1 MQRRSRWR
9 THDRTVFY
17 RFVEFVGHWSML
29 DIFMISIL
37 VALVKLEALSTIE
50 AAPGAIWFAAV
61 VVLTMLA
68 AASFDPR
75 LMWDAEDRD
84 KDEEPSR

>member
-1 MQRRSRWR
+1 
-9 THDRTVFY
+9 
-17 RFVEFVGHWSML
+17 ML

-37 VALVKLEALSTIE
+37 VALVRLEALSTIE
-50 AAPGAIWFAAV
+50 AGSGAVCFAAV

-75 LMWDAEDRD
+75 LMWDV
-84 KDEEPSR
+84 EEERG